1 MHSTQTRCV
10 TFVGSLITSVAA
22 LVFSTHAG
30 AQIQAPS
37 AGISKLLVAYH
48 DVGME
53 VVVWYPTQAPS
64 RRINAVSV
72 AFDAAPN
79 GPTIQTEHPLVLLS
93 HGTGGMNLG
102 HYPLATALARAGFMV
117 ASMTHPGDNFRDR
130 SLIADERYFHE
141 RPRQI
146 SIVLDALLKDAKWA
160 GLIDERRIGAVGHS
174 AGGYAVAALVGAV
187 PDRKRLTAHCQTVDD
202 DPACEYADPAK
213 GLLNQAAQSF
223 ELPVAVQ
230 KHAHLK
236 DERIRSA
243 VLLAP
248 LGAVIKADSL
258 VETTVPVKLIGAAND
273 QVLARQYHFD
283 WIAEQLGQSPAQ
295 ESHEVSTVPG
305 TGHFS
310 FLAPFQASFIEAT
323 RAQLGDIVEPP
334 DGFDR
339 AAFQTELS
347 KTIVLWMQKTLA
359 K

>member
-1 MHSTQTRCV
+1 M
-10 TFVGSLITSVAA
+10 SLAA
-22 LVFSTHAG
+22 LGFSTHAV
-30 AQIQAPS
+30 AQVPAPS
-37 AGISKLLVAYH
+37 AGISKLQVAYH

-79 GPTIQTEHPLVLLS
+79 GPIIENKHPLVLLS

-146 SIVLDALLKDAKWA
+146 SIVLDALLKDPKWA
-160 GLIDERRIGAVGHS
+160 ALIDQQSIGAVGHS

-187 PDRKRLTAHCQTVDD
+187 PDRERLSAHCQSVDD

-213 GLLNQAAQSF
+213 GLLNQADQIF
-223 ELPVAVQ
+223 ELPMSVQ
-230 KHAHLK
+230 KHARLK
-236 DERIRSA
+236 DERIKSA

-248 LGAVIKADSL
+248 LGAVIKAGSL

-273 QVLARQYHFD
+273 QVLARQYHYD
-283 WIAEQLGQSPAQ
+283 WIATQLEQSPAQ
-295 ESHEVSTVPG
+295 ASHEVSTAPG

-334 DGFDR
+334 AGFDR
-339 AAFQTELS
+339 AAFQAELS
-347 KTIVLWMQKTLA
+347 ETVVRWMQKTLG
-359 K
+359 KKTSG